1 MITLFKRCLLFI
13 LYLLPLSVAAQS
25 QLNVVATTSNMGML
39 AQVVG
44 GDAVNVTV
52 LAPPDR
58 DAHYLQVRPSMMAA
72 IRRADLIVAIGADL
86 EIGWLPPAIQGAA
99 NPRVNI
105 GRPGYFEAARTVRL
119 LDAGRPADRALGDV
133 HPEGNPHIYLD
144 PVRMSVVAEELAA
157 RMAEL
162 QPANADQ
169 FRANAA
175 AFATAIDER
184 MPVWR
189 ERVADATGVVLY
201 HEDGNYA
208 ADRFG
213 VPILGYIEPVPGI
226 PPTASHLNDLVRR
239 LSGESGVILYSVFHP
254 PGGPEFLSRE
264 LGWPR
269 QAISHGVPTD
279 DLSAEAY
286 FALIDTWVDALASGG

>member
-1 MITLFKRCLLFI
+1 MTLIKRYLLLI
-13 LYLLPLSVAAQS
+13 LCLLPLSAAAQS
-25 QLNVVATTSNMGML
+25 QLNIVATTSNMGML

-44 GDAVNVTV
+44 GDAVTVTV

-58 DAHYLQVRPSMMAA
+58 DAHHLQVRPSMMAA
-72 IRRADLIVAIGADL
+72 LRRADLVVAVGAEL
-86 EIGWLPPAIQGAA
+86 EIGWLPPAIQGAG
-99 NPRVNI
+99 NPRVNV
-105 GRPGYFEAARTVRL
+105 GQPGYFEAARTVQL
-119 LDAGRPADRALGDV
+119 IDAGRPADRSLGDV
-133 HPEGNPHIYLD
+133 HPHGNPHIYLD
-144 PVRMSVVAEELAA
+144 PIRMSVAAEELAA

-162 QPANADQ
+162 KPAHAEQ
-169 FRANAA
+169 FRSNAA
-175 AFATAIDER
+175 AFSAAVDER
-184 MPVWR
+184 MPAWR
-189 ERVADATGVVLY
+189 ERVANATGVVLY

-208 ADRFG
+208 AERFG

-239 LSGESGVILYSVFHP
+239 LGGESGVILYSVFHP

-279 DLSAEAY
+279 DLSASAY